1 MVAED
6 DVRESMKNCYDP
18 EIPINIVDLGLV
30 YGIDV
35 EDGAVEITM
44 TLTSMGC
51 PVADQIQRDVEREL
65 LQLDGVDHVSVE
77 IVYDPP
83 WTPEMVS
90 EDGEAELSSLGII

>member
-1 MVAED
+1 MSTQD
-6 DVRESMKNCYDP
+6 DIRGALKNCYDP

-30 YGIDV
+30 YGI
-35 EDGAVEITM
+35 ENNDGAVEVTM

-51 PVADQIQRDVEREL
+51 PVADQIKRDVETEVLR
-65 LQLDGVDHVSVE
+65 LDDVDHVSVD

-90 EDGEAELSSLGII
+90 EDGQQELSSMGIM